1 VTLAANWT
9 GLPLIASR
17 RSRPTTRASVQFPA
31 MDVPAPALPRIVAHR
46 GNAAEFPEN
55 TLPALRSALE
65 LGVTHI
71 EFDVH
76 LTADHVPIVLHD
88 ADLKRTAGVAGNPL
102 EMTAQQLAGIKAGE
116 PARFGGKFGDVG
128 IPSLEQVTGLLRSFP
143 EATAFVELKRTSL
156 QAFGH
161 ETVVSQVC
169 AALGPVASQ
178 CVVISFDLK
187 AVELA
192 RKLAQLPIGWVL
204 SEVSALTALQ
214 CESARPDYL
223 FCNHERL
230 PQDGTRLWRG
240 LWSWVIYEVTS
251 GSQALELS
259 ARGADFVETMQVR
272 SLLHELKE
280 AGRR

>member
-1 VTLAANWT
+1 MTVA
-9 GLPLIASR
+9 
-17 RSRPTTRASVQFPA
+17 RSP
-31 MDVPAPALPRIVAHR
+31 LPRIVAHR

-65 LGVTHI
+65 LGVTHV

-76 LTADHVPIVLHD
+76 LTADLVPVVLHD
-88 ADLKRTAGVAGNPL
+88 ADLQRTAGVGGNPL
-102 EMTAQQLAGIKAGE
+102 EMNWQQLAGIKAGE

-128 IPSLEQVTGLLRSFP
+128 LPSLEQVAGLLQSFP
-143 EATAFVELKRTSL
+143 EATAFVELKRASL
-156 QAFGH
+156 RAFGQ

-178 CVVISFDLK
+178 CVVISFDLE
-187 AVELA
+187 AVKLA
-192 RKLAQLPIGWVL
+192 RLRGQLPIGWVL
-204 SEVSALTALQ
+204 SDVSALTARE
-214 CESARPDYL
+214 CESVRPDYL

-230 PQDGTRLWRG
+230 PHDGTQLWRG
-240 LWSWVIYEVTS
+240 PWSWVIYEVAS
-251 GSQALELS
+251 GSQALELA